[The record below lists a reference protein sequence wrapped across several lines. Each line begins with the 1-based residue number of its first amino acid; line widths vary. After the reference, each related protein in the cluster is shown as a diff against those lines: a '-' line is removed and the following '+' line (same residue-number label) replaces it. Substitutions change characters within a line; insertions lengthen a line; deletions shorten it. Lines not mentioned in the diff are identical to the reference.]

1 MRPGGCA
8 EACFATRRRGENLGE
23 RFRIRRL
30 MPVPAACLFD
40 LDGLLLDTEPL
51 HGEAWAAAA
60 AHFGTALTPEQLLQ
74 LRGRRRRDCA
84 DQVVAWIKAEVSCDA
99 LLAIQQ
105 PIARRLMPTAS
116 ANPGAAA
123 LVNWCAKH
131 QVPMA
136 LVTSSSQ
143 DSVGT
148 KTSGHPWIGQIET
161 RVLGDDPALG
171 AGKPAPDPFLLA
183 AQRLGV
189 AADQC
194 WAFEDSLAGSRAALA
209 AGCQLWVL
217 NPHGDGQSLRHKL
230 PAGTWKEI
238 QNLEQVVGQLEKGD

>member
-1 MRPGGCA
+1 
-8 EACFATRRRGENLGE
+8 
-23 RFRIRRL
+23 
-30 MPVPAACLFD
+30 
-40 LDGLLLDTEPL
+40 
-51 HGEAWAAAA
+51 
-60 AHFGTALTPEQLLQ
+60 
-74 LRGRRRRDCA
+74 
-84 DQVVAWIKAEVSCDA
+84 
-99 LLAIQQ
+99 
-105 PIARRLMPTAS
+105 
-116 ANPGAAA
+116 
-123 LVNWCAKH
+123 
-131 QVPMA
+131 MA

-161 RVLGDDPALG
+161 RILGDDPALG

-189 AADQC
+189 AADRC

-217 NPHGDGQSLRHKL
+217 NPHGEGQSLRHKL
-230 PAGTWKEI
+230 PAGTWQEI